1 MDLDLKR
8 DIITHYETIAEVA
21 VTQEETQ
28 ETIVPDA
35 CPDILR
41 IIDVYGQVL
50 LNEKRAEEGRAII
63 SGTVLATV
71 LYQPES
77 EAGIQKMEIRL
88 PFICRQEVN
97 AVSADGV
104 IHANSCLHSA
114 EARILNPRK
123 ILIRAEVEVNI
134 TAFQKK
140 ELILFGGVES
150 DKSDHICQ
158 KEYRIEQILLVDTP
172 ERNFHFSDELRL
184 QHTGDISELLFCCAR
199 ANSVE
204 NRLIGNK
211 LVFKGSIELSLLILD
226 AEGVPSQRHE
236 SLPFSQVLELTDTD
250 ETADCQLSV
259 ELMTLTAEKDPE
271 DASLIRLE
279 MDFLAQAQVY
289 ISKQLSLLVDLYSTA
304 YEMETEREV
313 FSYCSHCK
321 NATFTQ
327 NVRELLET
335 EELVRS
341 IANTQVQF
349 APVTQHREG
358 NLLMLRSKCRLMVLY
373 QNESQQLVSVW
384 KEVPI
389 QVQVDSLPDTVCSAC
404 RITSYETLAIPAA
417 GGIEFRLSAQFHT
430 LQSRHQSCM
439 VTTAAQLGNPR
450 ATDKPRPSVVLRLA
464 STDESLWDIAKTYGT
479 TTQRILQAN
488 ELDETMNVEG
498 KMLLI
503 PSSR

>member
-8 DIITHYETIAEVA
+8 EIITCYETIAEVT

-41 IIDVYGQVL
+41 IIDICGQVL
-50 LNEKRAEEGRAII
+50 LNEKRAEEGRAIV
-63 SGTVLATV
+63 SGTVLSTV

-77 EAGIQKMEIRL
+77 ESGIRKMEIRL
-88 PFICRQEVN
+88 PFTCKQDIGALSSSGR
-97 AVSADGV
+97 
-104 IHANSCLHSA
+104 IHASCNLRSA

-123 ILIRAEVEVNI
+123 ILIRVELAVHV
-134 TAFQKK
+134 TAFQKA
-140 ELILFGGVES
+140 ERVLFTGGGSEE
-150 DKSDHICQ
+150 SDHICQ
-158 KEYRIEQILLVDTP
+158 QEHQIEHILLVDAP

-184 QHTGDISELLFCCAR
+184 QHTGDTPELLSCYAH

-211 LVFKGSIELSLLILD
+211 LVFKGSIELTLLILD
-226 AEGVPSQRHE
+226 ADGVLSQRHE
-236 SLPFSQVLELTDTD
+236 SLSFSQVLELADAD
-250 ETADCQLSV
+250 ETADCQMSV
-259 ELMTLTAEKDPE
+259 EVMSLTFVHDLEDP
-271 DASLIRLE
+271 SLVQME
-279 MDFLAQAQVY
+279 MDFLAQAQ
-289 ISKQLSLLVDLYSTA
+289 IFSSRQATLLVDLYSTT
-304 YEMETEREV
+304 YEMDTRQEK
-313 FSYCSHCK
+313 FSYCSQCR
-321 NATFTQ
+321 NMTFPQ

-358 NLLMLRSKCRLMVLY
+358 NLLILRSKCRLMVLY
-373 QNESQQLVSVW
+373 QNESQQLVGVW

-389 QVQVDSLPDTVCSAC
+389 QVQVDSPSDTVCRAC
-404 RITSYETLAIPAA
+404 RITSQEILAIPAA
-417 GGIEFRLSAQFHT
+417 GGIEFRLSAQFHF
-430 LQSRHQSCM
+430 LQSQYQTCLM
-439 VTTAAQLGNPR
+439 TTAAQLGEPR
-450 ATDKPRPSVVLRLA
+450 ANDKPRPSVVLRLA
-464 STDESLWDIAKTYGT
+464 SINESLWDIAKAYGT